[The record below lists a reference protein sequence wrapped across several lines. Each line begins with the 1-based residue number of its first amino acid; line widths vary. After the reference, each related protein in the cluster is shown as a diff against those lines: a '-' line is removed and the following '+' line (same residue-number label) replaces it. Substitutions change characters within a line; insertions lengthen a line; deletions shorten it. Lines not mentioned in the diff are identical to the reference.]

1 MAEGATRFFSHSH
14 IDMTLE
20 EAKDTWAMLFL
31 SHLEYEPV
39 LLHDKKHLV
48 YSYIIAETLPYSHL
62 SPPIPGQLPHIKMKR
77 WKVGFELSMVRV

>member
-1 MAEGATRFFSHSH
+1 MAEGATRSSSNTH

-20 EAKDTWAMLFL
+20 QAKDTWAMLFL

-48 YSYIIAETLPYSHL
+48 YSYVIAETLPYSHL
-62 SPPIPGQLPHIKMKR
+62 SPPIPRQLPHIKMKR
-77 WKVGFELSMVRV
+77 WKVGFELSMAGV